1 MDKDTLVILYVVA
14 SLIVITVLI
23 VKVSKKKECFKKC
36 VCSSR
41 EGGREENCQDTVV
54 VDNAYADNIL
64 TESTNL
70 KSPGWDRG
78 PSPGDIGFPASTCG
92 GTGLKEHPNF
102 GPWDFTDFGSL

>member
-1 MDKDTLVILYVVA
+1 MERDKMITIFYVGA
-14 SLIVITVLI
+14 SLIVIIVLAMM
-23 VKVSKKKECFKKC
+23 VKKKEGFKQC

-41 EGGREENCQDTVV
+41 EGGRQQNCQDTVV

-78 PSPGDIGFPASTCG
+78 PSPGDTGFPASTCG

-102 GPWDFTDFGSL
+102 GAWDFTDFGSL